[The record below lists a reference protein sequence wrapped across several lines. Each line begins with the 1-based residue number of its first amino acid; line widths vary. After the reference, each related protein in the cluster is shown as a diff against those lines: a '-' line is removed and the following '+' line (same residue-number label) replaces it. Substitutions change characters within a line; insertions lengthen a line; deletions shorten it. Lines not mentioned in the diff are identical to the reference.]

1 MPQSKQRHAE
11 YMREQRGSQKG
22 SQGEGS
28 QPEGSQG
35 ILAKGYAGV
44 KDIEYIKSQLSPGI
58 VNDIGRIIRWY
69 ERLGTGIPS
78 GERWYNAY
86 KYHIWDTSGRPLP
99 ANLLEVTQ

>member
-1 MPQSKQRHAE
+1 MPQSKQRHTE

-28 QPEGSQG
+28 QPEGSQL
-35 ILAKGYAGV
+35 LAKGYAGI
-44 KDIEYIKSQLSPGI
+44 KDIEYIKSQLSPDI
-58 VNDIGRIIRWY
+58 VNAIGRIIKWY

-86 KYHIWDTSGRPLP
+86 KYHTWDTSGRPLP